1 MQQRS
6 LASAWMV
13 RPGSQERVEGAAQ
26 AWALQGLGLGQV
38 WVCTEGSEGQC
49 LGKPTFMAS
58 TLVRGHSGHGASASA
73 DGQAT
78 RSSLRVGHVH
88 LAARAAA
95 APRTPQFRAFLS
107 PGWPKDAQKV
117 LESLWAAQTFE
128 SLWAAQEGGTCLS
141 LLAYLQSLQGLRAAG
156 STASTP
162 EPGLSWG
169 SARYGGQNPADPLSA
184 AG

>member
-107 PGWPKDAQKV
+107 PGGPKDAQKV
-117 LESLWAAQTFE
+117 LESLWAAQVE
-128 SLWAAQEGGTCLS
+128 SHKGHVSPSWPIYRASRVFAQLAARLPH
-141 LLAYLQSLQGLRAAG
+141 QSQA
-156 STASTP
+156 
-162 EPGLSWG
+162 
-169 SARYGGQNPADPLSA
+169 
-184 AG
+184 